1 MSRNLYYE
9 DELLEEK
16 FNGFMLK
23 RLVSYAADYKADYI
37 KVILLLVGA
46 SFLSLI
52 PAAINMKIINEIL
65 PQDC

>member
-23 RLVSYAADYKADYI
+23 RLVSYAGEYKWDYI
-37 KVILLLVGA
+37 KVILLMIGS
-46 SFLSLI
+46 SFLS
-52 PAAINMKIINEIL
+52 
-65 PQDC
+65 